1 MYHRIIGWDP
11 LLYLCLWFH
20 HLLLN
25 PCHSPTLVI
34 LSEEIAEN
42 MTSGEGWHLATWTAK
57 AQLSYQPIL
66 LPHSPTHSETGSNSQ
81 LGVVIR
87 LKHRHVIAAG
97 GERRRYTNIEV
108 NERDFFIVSGPHTV
122 HTNIRIQVRTKL
134 SFNPDPEGKNV
145 NKENSNKFLMHL
157 LLMLWPVLRS
167 RSVFEWLRLQV
178 FFFAGSDSGS
188 SSNKK
193 YR

>member
-1 MYHRIIGWDP
+1 
-11 LLYLCLWFH
+11 
-20 HLLLN
+20 
-25 PCHSPTLVI
+25 
-34 LSEEIAEN
+34 

-66 LPHSPTHSETGSNSQ
+66 HPHSPTHSETGSNSQ
-81 LGVVIR
+81 QGVVIR

-122 HTNIRIQVRTKL
+122 PVHKTNIRIQVRTKL
-134 SFNPDPEGKNV
+134 SLNPDPEGKNV